1 MPIKL
6 QVVKRGADA
15 DEPADY
21 LFEQDRLTIGRGT
34 GNDLTLPD
42 QKVSKQH
49 VELRQ
54 ENGQYLLTDLGS
66 KNRTYLHGEALE
78 ANQAHALQSGDV
90 FMVGDFRIEFI
101 MLFMPSAEQTVLVGG
116 DDVNPFENHAVRL
129 ANVLKGVI
137 EAYEMHPAGQR
148 EMALRQ
154 AFRGTFDEQ
163 QGSHPALRQALDLM
177 GVDLGAREDER
188 AAQDAAAEDA
198 PEEAVLDA
206 TLTSLA
212 KLVDIPRRFWHEF
225 TGHTAMQSAEKNFL
239 RRPDA
244 QSLRNHLLRRDI
256 SPAERARRL
265 THLKEAADVL
275 VQHEVAM
282 LHGYMASA
290 TKGARAFMQRLRPAA
305 LSDGGSGEQGGVFGK
320 LFGGRDQGASDV
332 QQRLEEKWKDV
343 YHGDWAAIEKD
354 DFRPAFVEAYM
365 ARMSP
370 AMAGDAEKGKPK
382 GGASFDLEPGEVG
395 NAPDRRR

>member
-21 LFEQDRLTIGRGT
+21 LFEQERLTIGRGT

-49 VELRQ
+49 AELRQ

-78 ANQAHALQSGDV
+78 AGQAHALQSGDV
-90 FMVGDFRIEFI
+90 FTVGDFRIEFI

-154 AFRGTFDEQ
+154 AFRGTFDER
-163 QGSHPALRQALDLM
+163 QGSHPALRQALELM
-177 GVDLGAREDER
+177 GVDLGAPEGE
-188 AAQDAAAEDA
+188 AAQGEAQEP

-225 TGHTAMQSAEKNFL
+225 TGHTAMQTAEKNFL

-265 THLKEAADVL
+265 AHLKEAADVL

-305 LSDGGSGEQGGVFGK
+305 LSGGDGEQGGVFGK
-320 LFGGRDQGASDV
+320 LFGGRDQGASGV
-332 QQRLEEKWKDV
+332 QQRLEQKWKDV

-354 DFRPAFVEAYM
+354 DFRPAFVKAYM

-370 AMAGDAEKGKPK
+370 AMAGDTEKGKPK
-382 GGASFDLEPGEVG
+382 GGASFDLEAGEVG
-395 NAPDRRR
+395 GEAPNRRSP